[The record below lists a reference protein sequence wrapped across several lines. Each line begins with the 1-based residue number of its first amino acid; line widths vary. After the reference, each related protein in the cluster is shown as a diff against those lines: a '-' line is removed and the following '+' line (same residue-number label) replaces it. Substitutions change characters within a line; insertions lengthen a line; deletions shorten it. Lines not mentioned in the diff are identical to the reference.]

1 MIFTLYFAMSTV
13 APSDGEKWQ
22 NSKLSILSD
31 YMKNQTSNQLQEHFI
46 LQYTS
51 RGENLSEIWS
61 KNNVFSSVLM

>member
-22 NSKLSILSD
+22 NTKLSILSN
-31 YMKNQTSNQLQEHFI
+31 YKKNQTLNRLQEHFI

-51 RGENLSEIWS
+51 RGENLSEIRS
-61 KNNVFSSVLM
+61 KIIVFSRV

>member
-22 NSKLSILSD
+22 NTKLSILSN
-31 YMKNQTSNQLQEHFI
+31 YKKNQTLNRLQEHFI

-61 KNNVFSSVLM
+61 KIIVFSRV

>member
-22 NSKLSILSD
+22 NTKLSILSN
-31 YMKNQTSNQLQEHFI
+31 YKKHQTLNRLQEHFK

-51 RGENLSEIWS
+51 RGENLIEIRS
-61 KNNVFSSVLM
+61 KIIVFSRV

>member
-22 NSKLSILSD
+22 NSKLSILSN
-31 YMKNQTSNQLQEHFI
+31 YKKNQTLNRLHKHFK

-51 RGENLSEIWS
+51 RGENLIEIRS
-61 KNNVFSSVLM
+61 KIIVFSRV

>member
-22 NSKLSILSD
+22 NSKLSILSN
-31 YMKNQTSNQLQEHFI
+31 YKKNQTLNRLQEHFI

-51 RGENLSEIWS
+51 RGENLIEIRS
-61 KNNVFSSVLM
+61 KIIVFSRV